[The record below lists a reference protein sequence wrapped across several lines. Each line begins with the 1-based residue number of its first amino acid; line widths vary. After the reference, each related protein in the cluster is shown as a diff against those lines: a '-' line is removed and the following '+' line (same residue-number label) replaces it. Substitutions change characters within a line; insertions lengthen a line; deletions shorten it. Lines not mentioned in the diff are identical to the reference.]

1 VFARAFNLHGVITE
15 QGCAGPAATRL
26 SAVPLRDNLA
36 LQSEVRRFLAKKGS
50 EAYAIAREPLEEDRR
65 SLATGAS
72 GDAAS
77 TPSATSALAIGGR
90 GSRPMAA
97 RRVVQHQA
105 TSNKPMKADAA

>member
-50 EAYAIAREPLEEDRR
+50 EAYAIARGPRFVHG
-65 SLATGAS
+65 SPAPTG
-72 GDAAS
+72 
-77 TPSATSALAIGGR
+77 T
-90 GSRPMAA
+90 A
-97 RRVVQHQA
+97 RA
-105 TSNKPMKADAA
+105 GNS